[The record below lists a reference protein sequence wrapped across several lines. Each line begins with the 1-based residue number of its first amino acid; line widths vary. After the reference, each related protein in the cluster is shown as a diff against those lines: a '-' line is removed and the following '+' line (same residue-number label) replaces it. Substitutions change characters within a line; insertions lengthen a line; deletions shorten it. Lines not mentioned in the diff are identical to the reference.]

1 MIEVNRRLCPLWG
14 QLRKGGIFMVLA
26 ARSVSALSVLGF
38 IGLAAVLIALLSVIS
53 FLFYRKK
60 K

>member
-1 MIEVNRRLCPLWG
+1 
-14 QLRKGGIFMVLA
+14 MVLA

-38 IGLAAVLIALLSVIS
+38 IGLAETLKALTGKHHGLAAVLIALLSVIS